1 MPQTPKKSMN
11 LEKVIKMTIFEMSRN
26 VAELLILQIIKVGK
40 WQNLEVVLK
49 LKSCA
54 ENTG

>member
-1 MPQTPKKSMN
+1 MN
-11 LEKVIKMTIFEMSRN
+11 LEKVIKMTIFEMPRN
-26 VAELLILQIIKVGK
+26 VAKLLILQIIKVGK
-40 WQNLEVVLK
+40 WQNLEVVFK